1 MHPRLVLRLGHD
13 METTTNT
20 FECRWSI
27 CHTSL
32 VNYHYPLWQSVDI
45 TIQKLTPGTTDRH
58 LPSTTPPFEH
68 GASYEQHDATAG
80 LSVQSLGLDD
90 TGSGFIHAL
99 LSSASSAPL
108 GRGRAAKLIIPR
120 RRGYIVRSDIV
131 PLRISGSSNLIKVSS
146 FAAPQQ
152 WFSGEAVMETDFSRL
167 PNVFAV
173 AAGGIIIDVHE
184 SINDVAADLDAFET
198 EVRNRLSFPWVLE
211 KRRPRQTL
219 LQKPS
224 ISTWWF
230 WMPQDAGWRIRST
243 QICVAL
249 SFPGGIDGI
258 VTFHESLQFE
268 VAKAAEI
275 LSLPTP
281 PAAAL
286 AIAADKYKTSI
297 AAGHPALLG
306 HGKDEALQ
314 VVQEHKCNAH

>member
-1 MHPRLVLRLGHD
+1 
-13 METTTNT
+13 
-20 FECRWSI
+20 
-27 CHTSL
+27 
-32 VNYHYPLWQSVDI
+32 VDI

-99 LSSASSAPL
+99 LSTASSAPL

-167 PNVFAV
+167 PNVFVV
-173 AAGGIIIDVHE
+173 ATGGIIIDVHE
-184 SINDVAADLDAFET
+184 SINDVAADLDAFEK

-211 KRRPRQTL
+211 KRRPIQTL
-219 LQKPS
+219 VFVRNY
-224 ISTWWF
+224 WWY
-230 WMPQDAGWRIRST
+230 PTHGGIGRNHYSVAKALDINLVVLDAPGCWLADPKHADLR
-243 QICVAL
+243 AL
-249 SFPGGIDGI
+249 SFP
-258 VTFHESLQFE
+258 VT
-268 VAKAAEI
+268 
-275 LSLPTP
+275 
-281 PAAAL
+281 
-286 AIAADKYKTSI
+286 
-297 AAGHPALLG
+297 
-306 HGKDEALQ
+306 
-314 VVQEHKCNAH
+314 